1 MRKKS
6 MKVYLIY
13 LKSLSFEKIW
23 RRFASS
29 HLFIFKN
36 KKKKKKKKKKKNAGI
51 FQNKKESFGFVIFYN
66 NMKILDYFRRWC
78 KKCNLVIRIAFSSMY
93 N

>member
-36 KKKKKKKKKKKNAGI
+36 QIKKKKKKKKKKML
-51 FQNKKESFGFVIFYN
+51 EY
-66 NMKILDYFRRWC
+66 
-78 KKCNLVIRIAFSSMY
+78 
-93 N
+93 

>member
-36 KKKKKKKKKKKNAGI
+36 QIKKKKKKKMLEYSKTKKKVLG
-51 FQNKKESFGFVIFYN
+51 
-66 NMKILDYFRRWC
+66 L
-78 KKCNLVIRIAFSSMY
+78 
-93 N
+93 

>member
-36 KKKKKKKKKKKNAGI
+36 QIKKKKMLEYSKTKKKVLG
-51 FQNKKESFGFVIFYN
+51 
-66 NMKILDYFRRWC
+66 L
-78 KKCNLVIRIAFSSMY
+78 
-93 N
+93 

>member
-1 MRKKS
+1 MHKKS

-36 KKKKKKKKKKKNAGI
+36 QIKKKKKNAGI

-66 NMKILDYFRRWC
+66 NMKILDYFTRWC
-78 KKCNLVIRIAFSSMY
+78 KKCNLVIRIVFSSMY

>member
-1 MRKKS
+1 MHKKS

-36 KKKKKKKKKKKNAGI
+36 QIKKKKKKMLEYSKTKKK
-51 FQNKKESFGFVIFYN
+51 V
-66 NMKILDYFRRWC
+66 LR
-78 KKCNLVIRIAFSSMY
+78 L
-93 N
+93 

>member
-36 KKKKKKKKKKKNAGI
+36 QIKKKKKKNAGI
-51 FQNKKESFGFVIFYN
+51 FQNKKESFAFVIFYN

>member
-1 MRKKS
+1 MHKKS

-36 KKKKKKKKKKKNAGI
+36 QIKKKKCWNIPKQKRK
-51 FQNKKESFGFVIFYN
+51 FWVCVI
-66 NMKILDYFRRWC
+66 L
-78 KKCNLVIRIAFSSMY
+78 
-93 N
+93 

>member
-1 MRKKS
+1 MHKKS

-36 KKKKKKKKKKKNAGI
+36 QIKKKKNAGI

-66 NMKILDYFRRWC
+66 NMKILDYFTRWC
-78 KKCNLVIRIAFSSMY
+78 KKCNLVIRIVFSSMY

>member
-36 KKKKKKKKKKKNAGI
+36 QIKKKKKNAGI

-66 NMKILDYFRRWC
+66 NMKILDYFTRWC
-78 KKCNLVIRIAFSSMY
+78 KKCNLVIRIVFSSMY

>member
-36 KKKKKKKKKKKNAGI
+36 QIKKKKKMLEYSKTKKKVLG
-51 FQNKKESFGFVIFYN
+51 
-66 NMKILDYFRRWC
+66 L
-78 KKCNLVIRIAFSSMY
+78 
-93 N
+93 